1 MADEGGVGGPKGDG
15 RGKEWTVDLCCK
27 RLSLLHRKLRQV
39 KSLQA
44 QQARDPDSLDD
55 SQRIKLGRKQT
66 LLTEISELEALRR
79 DLRQKEWESDGA
91 SAGPKEKKKS
101 RLPPGPFAAANA
113 AGGGH
118 DTRQHQPEED
128 DGAEYTRDGL
138 RLASPKRRLQ
148 QPPPPPPPK
157 PAPPA
162 SSRPSAGTPG
172 AAAAATVP
180 PPSLGDTD
188 LFSDGDGG
196 GVSAMEALIKSS
208 MDGQD
213 WEKEED
219 DGGFDWKEGFEDAG
233 GSSEGREEARPMVEA
248 PAGGYPKRLAGLMSF
263 CRVSDKA
270 TCEILV
276 EMGRVTVN
284 GVVARDPGI
293 KVDLLTDIVVA
304 NGVAVTFPGK
314 IDNSDETRR
323 PREDAGKRTGPIPKA
338 EKNTWK
344 QKTKYRWGMDDGLLA
359 KRTRRAANAKAF
371 DKKRQTGGGGFDNW

>member
-1 MADEGGVGGPKGDG
+1 QHQQHPAELRRAAGTVTSAPPLAPRRYVGDGAGMADEGGVGGPKGDG

-27 RLSLLHRKLRQV
+27 RLSLLHRLTRTAV

-55 SQRIKLGRKQT
+55 AQRVKLGRKQT

-79 DLRQKEWESDGA
+79 DLRQKEWERDGA
-91 SAGPKEKKKS
+91 SAGPKENKKS

-113 AGGGH
+113 AGGSH
-118 DTRQHQPEED
+118 DTRQDQLEED

-148 QPPPPPPPK
+148 QPPPPPPK
-157 PAPPA
+157 PEPPA

-172 AAAAATVP
+172 ATAAAAAAVP
-180 PPSLGDTD
+180 PPSLGDAD
-188 LFSDGDGG
+188 LFSNGGGG

-213 WEKEED
+213 WEKEEGD
-219 DGGFDWKEGFEDAG
+219 VGFDSEEGFEDAG
-233 GSSEGREEARPMVEA
+233 GSSKGREEARPMVEA

-304 NGVAVTFPGK
+304 NG
-314 IDNSDETRR
+314 E
-323 PREDAGKRTGPIPKA
+323 
-338 EKNTWK
+338 
-344 QKTKYRWGMDDGLLA
+344 
-359 KRTRRAANAKAF
+359 
-371 DKKRQTGGGGFDNW
+371 